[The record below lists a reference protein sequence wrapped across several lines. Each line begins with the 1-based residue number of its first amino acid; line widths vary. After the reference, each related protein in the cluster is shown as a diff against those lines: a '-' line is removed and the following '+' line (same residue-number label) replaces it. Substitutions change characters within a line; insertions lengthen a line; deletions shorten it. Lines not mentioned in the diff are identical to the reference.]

1 MIGRSSYAIC
11 LYTAVFVAA
20 AYAYAGPADER
31 AMAQR
36 VDELLAASWARAGVV
51 PASIADDATFL
62 RRVTLDL
69 TGLVPTAYQA
79 QSFLLDPNPNK
90 RVRLIDELLSSPAHA
105 NHLANLWLRMLVPQD
120 ALRQQR
126 EAARALQTYLRLAFA
141 DNRRYDVLVADL
153 LTATGDARDAP
164 AVLFYTARDLR
175 PEELAAATSRLF
187 LGVQLD
193 CAQCHNH
200 PFDRWQQQDFWGLA
214 AFFARVRRPSVEGGS
229 PVLRLVDR
237 ETGEVYLPAS
247 TEPVAPTFPGGA
259 TANSDTDPNR
269 RRVLALWIVSRENPY
284 FARATV
290 NRVWAQLFG
299 RGLVE
304 PVDDLS
310 ERNPP
315 SHPELLAE
323 LADYFVASGY
333 DLRALYR
340 VLTNT
345 RAYQLSSRV
354 GPEASPP
361 PELFA
366 AMALKPLA
374 PEQLFDCLLRATRRP
389 LVYTETGPGG
399 GDALREM
406 FIARFQSASA
416 RPGEFAAGIPQVLTL
431 MNGALVQELTSPG
444 SSGLL
449 EALEAPYLT
458 DAQRIDLLT
467 LSVLTRQ
474 PTSDERAEWLA
485 YLGSKPAAERK
496 QRLADILWAQVN
508 SIEFIFNH

>member
-1 MIGRSSYAIC
+1 MSGRSAYATC
-11 LYTAVFVAA
+11 LYAAAIVAA
-20 AYAYAGPADER
+20 SYAYAAPADER

-36 VDELLAASWARAGVV
+36 VDELLAASWERAGVV
-51 PASIADDATFL
+51 PAPLADDATFL

-69 TGLVPTAYQA
+69 TGLAPTAYQA
-79 QSFLLDPNPNK
+79 QSFLLDASPDK

-120 ALRQQR
+120 ALGQQR
-126 EAARALQTYLRLAFA
+126 ELARALQTYLRLAIA

-164 AVLFYTARDLR
+164 AVLFYTARDLK

-200 PFDRWQQQDFWGLA
+200 PFDRWQQRDFWGMA
-214 AFFARVRRPSVEGGS
+214 AFFARIRRASMQS
-229 PVLRLVDR
+229 DAAVLRLVDS
-237 ETGEVYLPAS
+237 EAGEVYLPDSNEA
-247 TEPVAPTFPGGA
+247 VAPAFLGGA
-259 TANSDTDPNR
+259 TANASTDPNR
-269 RRVLALWIVSRENPY
+269 RRVLALWIVSRDNPY
-284 FARATV
+284 FARAAV

-310 ERNPP
+310 ENNPP

-323 LADYFVASGY
+323 LGAYFVASGY

-340 VLTNT
+340 VLANT
-345 RAYQLSSRV
+345 RAYQLSSRI

-366 AMALKPLA
+366 VMALKPLA

-389 LVYTETGPGG
+389 LGYTETGPSS
-399 GDALREM
+399 DVLREM

-416 RPGEFAAGIPQVLTL
+416 RPSEFAAGIPQVLTL
-431 MNGALVQELTSPG
+431 MNGGLVHELTSPG

-449 EALEAPYLT
+449 EALQAPYLT

-474 PTSDERAEWLA
+474 PTADERAEWLA
-485 YLGSKPAAERK
+485 YLAGGAPTERT

-508 SIEFIFNH
+508 SIEFVFNH